1 MFMRSTCFYSV
12 IEGKYYYLLSSNLYT
27 SLINFRLL
35 EDGQQGGV
43 FVDPEEFG
51 YLLGRRE
58 KLVGDTLQFEDV

>member
-1 MFMRSTCFYSV
+1 M
-12 IEGKYYYLLSSNLYT
+12 
-27 SLINFRLL
+27 L

-58 KLVGDTLQFEDV
+58 KLVGDTLQFEDVWVYNYSKHNVNDIKIGNLH